1 MIEIVH
7 EVHDISK
14 TGVLKYSLYIPEVVI
29 VITMI
34 INNLTGTTYTWSEV
48 FSLVMRTSRSPWIN
62 SITLNLEVHWG
73 GKS

>member
-48 FSLVMRTSRSPWIN
+48 LSLVMRTSRSPWIN

>member
-14 TGVLKYSLYIPEVVI
+14 TGVLNYSLCIPEVVI

-34 INNLTGTTYTWSEV
+34 INNLTGSTYTWSEV
-48 FSLVMRTSRSPWIN
+48 FNLVMRTSRSPWIN
-62 SITLNLEVHWG
+62 SITLNLEVGWG

>member
-7 EVHDISK
+7 DVHDISK

-34 INNLTGTTYTWSEV
+34 INNLTETTYTWSEV
-48 FSLVMRTSRSPWIN
+48 FNLVMRTSRFPWIN
-62 SITLNLEVHWG
+62 SITFNLEVGWG
-73 GKS
+73 EKS